1 MVLTLEI
8 DLSELS
14 SIPGIDLDKVTRY
27 GKQILKIAKDA
38 NKRLT
43 ELKQPL
49 DDADGVVPDRNHQTV
64 ITLDDDDDNNN
75 GPDGSDDDYGDD
87 DIFMDQASSLL
98 DLDESNVVS
107 SRFFPNQRTTT
118 QDSSDEYQDAIS
130 EQSGPKSRKRQAS
143 KRPRRKTPS
152 GSGFKGKGSK
162 AKPKS
167 SSGTGNRSSSAR
179 KPSKANPSAP
189 RIPLAPT

>member
-1 MVLTLEI
+1 MVLTLEV

-14 SIPGIDLDKVTRY
+14 SIPGIDVDKVTRY
-27 GKQILKIAKDA
+27 GKQILGIAKDA

-49 DDADGVVPDRNHQTV
+49 NDADGVVPDRNHQTV
-64 ITLDDDDDNNN
+64 ITLDDDDNND
-75 GPDGSDDDYGDD
+75 GPDGSDENYGDD

-107 SRFFPNQRTTT
+107 SRFFPNQQTTH
-118 QDSSDEYQDAIS
+118 DSSNEYHDAAS
-130 EQSGPKSRKRQAS
+130 EQSGPKSRKRQVS
-143 KRPRRKTPS
+143 KRPRGKTPS
-152 GSGFKGKGSK
+152 GTGSKGKGSK
-162 AKPKS
+162 ARPKS
-167 SSGTGNRSSSAR
+167 GAGTGNRSSSSR
-179 KPSKANPSAP
+179 KAPKANASAP

>member
-1 MVLTLEI
+1 MVLTLKI

-14 SIPGIDLDKVTRY
+14 SIPGIDVDKVTRY

-49 DDADGVVPDRNHQTV
+49 NDADGVVPDRNHQTV
-64 ITLDDDDDNNN
+64 ITLDDDDNNN
-75 GPDGSDDDYGDD
+75 GPDGSDEEYGDD
-87 DIFMDQASSLL
+87 GIFMDQASSLL

-107 SRFFPNQRTTT
+107 SRFFPNRPTA
-118 QDSSDEYQDAIS
+118 QDSSDEYHDAAS
-130 EQSGPKSRKRQAS
+130 EQSGPKSRRRRVS
-143 KRPRRKTPS
+143 KRPRRKAPS
-152 GSGFKGKGSK
+152 GTGFKGKGSK
-162 AKPKS
+162 AKSKS
-167 SSGTGNRSSSAR
+167 GAGTGNRSSSSR
-179 KPSKANPSAP
+179 KTPKANASVP